1 MLARSLHRSL
11 PFLARPQQI
20 SYTKRYFMSTPVAAT
35 APKRALSPNSP
46 VRSTT
51 SIMESSSTSTSAL
64 SNVESVQANKK
75 IKMDEASTQNGPSAS
90 KATTVAQQPSQT
102 PAPGGGGEAGAR
114 KSNKN
119 KQGKKKTKAVKPGGA
134 EEVGAFDVVE
144 FLGPERVEALEEEA
158 ERSRVRDWS
167 RNEAEKEW
175 GFGAQGKSVQVRVVG
190 LNAHGDG
197 LAKLIP
203 SGSTEPTRLVTIPFA
218 IPGELVNI
226 KVTRH
231 EPDLLLSHSDL
242 IDIIEPSEKR
252 DAEVVELPGKGE
264 PTLALQQARKKFG
277 NRVQCQ
283 YFGTCSGCQYQPLAY
298 SDQLEIKRTV
308 LRKAFANFSKLPP
321 RSIPPIGPTL
331 RSPLEYQYRTKLT
344 PHFQTPPTG
353 PKKKQFKRKDKVGG
367 GEEEEEVPTKK
378 WELTIGFEQKGR
390 KRVIDIEEC
399 VIGTKVI
406 NEAYQVQRA
415 EVKKNIAKYKRG
427 STLLLRDSLPPR
439 VAGVTKAS
447 TPPDVEEK
455 HVCISDHHA
464 TVREKVGTNE
474 FEQVAG
480 SFFQN
485 NSSILPSLIDC
496 IAETVRA
503 ANPKTTHLIDAY
515 CGSGLFAISLA
526 DQFERIEG
534 VEIDKQS
541 VKWARMNAEWNK
553 GPGRGE
559 VRFRDGKAEDIFG
572 TIDFPAD
579 STTILIDP
587 PRKGCDELF
596 LSQLLAFNPSTI
608 IYVSCNVHTQ
618 ARDIGWI
625 VSQSNEKVE
634 KEGKGKKGF
643 WIESLR
649 AADLF
654 ANTHHAEGLAI
665 LRREV

>member
-1 MLARSLHRSL
+1 
-11 PFLARPQQI
+11 
-20 SYTKRYFMSTPVAAT
+20 MSTPVAAT

-46 VRSTT
+46 GRSTA
-51 SIMESSSTSTSAL
+51 SIMESPSTSTSNL

-75 IKMDEASTQNGPSAS
+75 IKMDEAGTQNGSSAP
-90 KATTVAQQPSQT
+90 KATTAAQLPPQT
-102 PAPGGGGEAGAR
+102 PAPGGGGAAAR

-119 KQGKKKTKAVKPGGA
+119 KQGKKKIKAVKPGGA

-158 ERSRVRDWS
+158 ERSGVRDWS
-167 RNEAEKEW
+167 RKEAEKEW
-175 GFGAQGKSVQVRVVG
+175 GFGAEGKSVQVRVVG

-252 DAEVVELPGKGE
+252 EAEIVELPGKGE

-308 LRKAFANFSKLPP
+308 VRKAFANFSKLPP
-321 RSIPPIGPTL
+321 SSIPPIGPTL

-353 PKKKQFKRKDKVGG
+353 PKKKQFKGKDKVGG
-367 GEEEEEVPTKK
+367 GEEEEVPTKK

-406 NEAYQVQRA
+406 NEEYKVQRE
-415 EVKKNIAKYKRG
+415 EVKKRVISLELPYRNIAKYKRG
-427 STLLLRDSLPPR
+427 STLLLRDSLPR
-439 VAGVTKAS
+439 RAAGVTKAS

-496 IAETVRA
+496 IAETVRS

-559 VRFRDGKAEDIFG
+559 VGFRDGKAEDIFG
-572 TIDFPAD
+572 ASLHTIDFPAD

-625 VSQSNEKVE
+625 VSQSKEKVE

>member
-1 MLARSLHRSL
+1 
-11 PFLARPQQI
+11 
-20 SYTKRYFMSTPVAAT
+20 
-35 APKRALSPNSP
+35 
-46 VRSTT
+46 
-51 SIMESSSTSTSAL
+51 
-64 SNVESVQANKK
+64 
-75 IKMDEASTQNGPSAS
+75 MDEASTQNGPSAS

-158 ERSRVRDWS
+158 ERSGVRDWS

-190 LNAHGDG
+190 LNAHGQCGQSQVPELDSCCGADRSRCYRHIGDG

-283 YFGTCSGCQYQPLAY
+283 YFGTCSGCQVSNSTTYSFRLGLILRTFLVFLCQYQPLAY

-321 RSIPPIGPTL
+321 SSIPPIGPTL

-353 PKKKQFKRKDKVGG
+353 PKKKQFKGKDKVGG

-406 NEAYQVQRA
+406 NEEYQVQRA

-439 VAGVTKAS
+439 AAGVTKAS

-559 VRFRDGKAEDIFG
+559 VGFRDGKAEDIFG

>member
-1 MLARSLHRSL
+1 MLARSLHRTL
-11 PFLARPQQI
+11 PLLVRPQLCF
-20 SYTKRYFMSTPVAAT
+20 TKRNIMSDPVAA
-35 APKRALSPNSP
+35 APSKRALSPNSP
-46 VRSTT
+46 VKETMSATV
-51 SIMESSSTSTSAL
+51 EPSTSTSTSILAGAD
-64 SNVESVQANKK
+64 SVQANKK
-75 IKMDEASTQNGPSAS
+75 LRLDDAPTSAPSTKQNGSSAPKAAAGPPPSR
-90 KATTVAQQPSQT
+90 
-102 PAPGGGGEAGAR
+102 APVGR
-114 KSNKN
+114 KS
-119 KQGKKKTKAVKPGGA
+119 KQGKKAKAVKPGGA

-144 FLGPERVEALEEEA
+144 FLGQERIDALEIDAEA
-158 ERSRVRDWS
+158 SGLKDWN
-167 RNEAEKEW
+167 RKQAEKEW
-175 GFGAQGKSVQVRVVG
+175 GFGAEGKQVQVRVVG
-190 LNAHGDG
+190 LNSHGDG

-231 EPDLLLSHSDL
+231 EANLLLSHSDL

-252 DAEVVELPGKGE
+252 QAEAVELPGKGE
-264 PTLALQQARKKFG
+264 PSSALQEARKKFG
-277 NRVQCQ
+277 SRVQCQ

-298 SDQLEIKRTV
+298 EDQLEIKRTV
-308 LRKAFANFSKLPP
+308 VRKAFANFSKLPSS
-321 RSIPPIGPTL
+321 SIPAIGPTL
-331 RSPLEYQYRTKLT
+331 PSPLEYQYRTKLT

-353 PKKKQFKRKDKVGG
+353 PPKKKQFKGKDKTEGAT
-367 GEEEEEVPTKK
+367 EDESAPTKE

-406 NEAYQVQRA
+406 NEEYKVQR
-415 EVKKNIAKYKRG
+415 EQVKKNIAKYKRG

-439 VAGVTKAS
+439 LEGVTKAS
-447 TPPDVEEK
+447 TRTDIEEP
-455 HVCISDHHA
+455 HVCITDHHA

-485 NSSILPSLIDC
+485 NSSILPSFIDC
-496 IAETVRA
+496 IAETVRSA
-503 ANPKTTHLIDAY
+503 EPKTTHLIDAY

-526 DQFERIEG
+526 DQFEKIEG

-541 VKWARMNAEWNK
+541 VKWAKMNAEWNK

-559 VRFRDGKAEDIFG
+559 VGFRDGKAEDIFG
-572 TIDFPAD
+572 TIDFPQD

-596 LSQLLAFNPSTI
+596 LSQLLEFNPSTI

-625 VSQSNEKVE
+625 VTKSKEKVE
-634 KEGKGKKGF
+634 REGKGKKGF
-643 WIESLR
+643 WIDSLR